1 MPFLF
6 KAFLIEY
13 RNYLNCIIYFVFYLR
28 FENSFL
34 KFTILLHMI
43 GQLLSIYEINVQN
56 LHFVLILSL
65 QRMSKI
71 PLKYQAWLI
80 GA

>member
-1 MPFLF
+1 
-6 KAFLIEY
+6 
-13 RNYLNCIIYFVFYLR
+13 
-28 FENSFL
+28 
-34 KFTILLHMI
+34 MI
-43 GQLLSIYEINVQN
+43 VQLLSIYEINVQN